1 MSEWNDR
8 DSDCYIWNFYL
19 MRAVGYMTTQVGRNL
34 NPTPEAVGVAK
45 VLKAA
50 MKLKEFQ
57 DKIKSE
63 GREDYTITEEYEYI
77 KEVLKM

>member
-1 MSEWNDR
+1 M
-8 DSDCYIWNFYL
+8 
-19 MRAVGYMTTQVGRNL
+19 

-45 VLKAA
+45 LLKAA

-77 KEVLKM
+77 KEVFKM